1 MEGLVLLPELV
12 TEPIVVVRVPVEWFW
27 LVPILPPA
35 ILPVA
40 LVSDHVLTSVLPAGF
55 PNSKVE
61 TKPTTIGQ
69 RW

>member
-12 TEPIVVVRVPVEWFW
+12 IEPVVVVPVPVEWVW

-40 LVSDHVLTSVLPAGF
+40 LVFGHMLASVLPTSF
-55 PNSKVE
+55 PNSGVE
-61 TKPTTIGQ
+61 TTPITIGQ
-69 RW
+69 